1 MASPPGLKRSYKGIM
16 QLSRRCMEKWKWRA
30 RSLRRFRR
38 LEKTAS
44 AFGSSINK
52 SVAGDEGADRRPD
65 HVPPAGVMLQGTLIC
80 GP

>member
-1 MASPPGLKRSYKGIM
+1 M
-16 QLSRRCMEKWKWRA
+16 QLSRRMEKRKWRA

-44 AFGSSINK
+44 AFGSSVNK
-52 SVAGDEGADRRPD
+52 SVAVDEGTDRKPD
-65 HVPPAGVMLQGTLIC
+65 HVPPGGVMVQGPLMC